1 MYRHFVLSTILVAG
15 MFASIT
21 TFAQHRSY
29 DDVMKDIAATSDS
42 LKTNLDGT
50 GARSYEPVRLNER
63 GGILRNRRGGGG
75 PRPTGPPTEEE
86 VQASAAAAV
95 EDATKLE
102 GLFREIERY
111 WASFNTQDAIELAKI
126 SHGSAATI
134 VEKVHSNDFDAAQRA
149 FRDVQQACIHCHFT
163 HRERTI
169 DGFIIKP

>member
-1 MYRHFVLSTILVAG
+1 MNRHFVLSMIVVAG

-21 TFAQHRSY
+21 TFAQHRPY
-29 DDVMKDIAATSDS
+29 DQVMKDIGATSES

-50 GARSYEPVRLNER
+50 GAESYEPVRLNER
-63 GGILRNRRGGGG
+63 GGILRNRGGGG
-75 PRPTGPPTEEE
+75 SRPTGPRTEEE
-86 VQASAAAAV
+86 IQASAAAAV

-102 GLFREIERY
+102 GLFREIEQY
-111 WASFNTQDAIELAKI
+111 WTSFNTQDAVELAKS
-126 SHGSAATI
+126 SHESAATI